1 MGDLE
6 KQVVAG
12 EEEERLLADGMAVLD
27 FDMLCSTVALQ
38 SHGKWTVLNVED
50 EGFDGVDFGG
60 VLRMWEGEVL
70 DCFEDKRIAVETAC
84 CPCYRFGKNM
94 RQAGF
99 GYCFLQ
105 GLVFF
110 ILAMGVLLSLL
121 AFIITERRCFLY
133 MILAFTIFIVSYTS
147 YFRTQIRKK
156 FNIRGADSSM
166 DDCAYHLACPCCT
179 LCQESRTLDM
189 NNVRDGIWH
198 GRGDTICV
206 GSYTEATKPFSQL
219 QPPPIISTKSP

>member
-1 MGDLE
+1 
-6 KQVVAG
+6 
-12 EEEERLLADGMAVLD
+12 MAVLD

-38 SHGKWTVLNVED
+38 THGKWTELNVED
-50 EGFDGVDFGG
+50 GGFDGVDSGG

-70 DCFEDKRIAVETAC
+70 DCFEDRRVAVETAC

-105 GLVFF
+105 GSVYF
-110 ILAMGVLLSLL
+110 ILTVGVLLSLL
-121 AFIITERRCFLY
+121 AFVISKRRCYLF
-133 MILAFTIFIVSYTS
+133 ITLAFAILSVSYAS
-147 YFRTQIRKK
+147 YFRTQVRKK
-156 FNIRGADSSM
+156 FNIRGADSSL
-166 DDCAYHLACPCCT
+166 DDCAYHLACPCCA
-179 LCQESRTLDM
+179 LCQESRTLDL

-206 GSYTEATKPFSQL
+206 GGNSLGPQPFTLL
-219 QPPPIISTKSP
+219 QPPPIIATKS